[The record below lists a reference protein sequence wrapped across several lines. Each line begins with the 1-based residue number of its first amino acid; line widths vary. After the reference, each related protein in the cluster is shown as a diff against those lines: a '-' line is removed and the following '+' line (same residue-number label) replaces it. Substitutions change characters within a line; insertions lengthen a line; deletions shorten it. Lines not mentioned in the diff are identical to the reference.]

1 MAQPAYDRQ
10 PDQISEIKAEARD
23 EVNRAAGQVE
33 GVANRVAD
41 QGREV
46 SESFEN
52 IARNFKGALDSSVK
66 EQPVAT
72 LATAAIVGFLLGA
85 LWKS

>member
-10 PDQISEIKAEARD
+10 SDQISEIKAEARD